1 MLIDVLNPKVAIFF
15 MAFLPQFVRPEHGA
29 VALQL
34 LGLGAL
40 VIVVAILV
48 EVLLV
53 LLAARATELIRS
65 RRAISLWLD
74 RTLGSILLALGLRLA
89 LSERA

>member
-1 MLIDVLNPKVAIFF
+1 M
-15 MAFLPQFVRPEHGA
+15 
-29 VALQL
+29 ALQL

-74 RTLGSILLALGLRLA
+74 RTLGSMLLALGLRLA